1 MPPRH
6 AKARKLYLSD
16 EAIELLLAESVRS
29 TYPMSVIVD
38 MLIKRAYG
46 QKQHAPEPEAK
57 LPKVRRVYAK
67 PEVAKRPAETPTQ
80 KKDFQFNG

>member
-16 EAIELLLAESVRS
+16 EAIDLLLAESVRS

-38 MLIKRAYG
+38 MLIKKAYG
-46 QKQHAPEPEAK
+46 KPATPIAPK
-57 LPKVRRVYAK
+57 KRYVK
-67 PEVAKRPAETPTQ
+67 PELRKEPAPTTQ
-80 KKDFQFNG
+80 AKKDFQFNG

>member
-1 MPPRH
+1 MPPRN

-16 EAIELLLAESVRS
+16 EAIALLQAESERS

-38 MLIKRAYG
+38 MLIKKAFG
-46 QKQHAPEPEAK
+46 PPAPRKPAAAPLNLEPGGLNPGIK
-57 LPKVRRVYAK
+57 HY
-67 PEVAKRPAETPTQ
+67 TPTQ